1 MAADGGEA
9 DDFVRRLS
17 AVFGRDL
24 FGPMFQRATLAPG
37 DVHQLIGEF
46 RQKLDALDLVISTC
60 GEPARR
66 GAPPLAAAAE
76 TLSPAITD
84 KDAYDDFGRN
94 QRSRVRELILL
105 EALARETRAYTLQQL
120 LAALEAKGFGDTSGA
135 IVSQLHRLKKLGV
148 INQPGSGLYE
158 ITDEG
163 LSHLRKL
170 RSSIGSLIDEGR

>member
-1 MAADGGEA
+1 M
-9 DDFVRRLS
+9 
-17 AVFGRDL
+17 
-24 FGPMFQRATLAPG
+24 
-37 DVHQLIGEF
+37 
-46 RQKLDALDLVISTC
+46 
-60 GEPARR
+60 
-66 GAPPLAAAAE
+66 
-76 TLSPAITD
+76 
-84 KDAYDDFGRN
+84 
-94 QRSRVRELILL
+94 RELILL

-120 LAALEAKGFGDTSGA
+120 LAALEVKGFGDTGGA